1 MLKRVPDIFRD
12 VTEYRGNSAAL
23 ELAQGTFN
31 EEALYRAIEDFAAHW
46 YELQGRPASILDLC
60 AASGLAAGRV
70 RSRIPVDSIDLVDI
84 DEAALNCAVQ
94 RLSACTSV
102 CKHVVDAASFRPERK
117 YDLVIANSAFH
128 HIEDGRKVEFLK
140 QARLGI
146 AEDGLILLGEHFLPP
161 YNSFGGFRKAVECF
175 YELLIPEL
183 LDQGEDDAAIRV
195 IRRSGLY
202 CWEGQYEYK
211 VSWNVFLWDIARADL
226 KIHEYRVLWAPP
238 TLRKFMAG
246 TVAVA
251 LKPMSAS
258 G

>member
-1 MLKRVPDIFRD
+1 MLRRVPDIFRD

-31 EEALYRAIEDFAAHW
+31 EEALYQAIEEYAVQW
-46 YELQGRPASILDLC
+46 YELQHRPASVLDLC

-70 RSRIPVDSIDLVDI
+70 GRRIPVDFIDLVDV
-84 DEAALNCAVQ
+84 DEAALDYAIH
-94 RLSACTSV
+94 RLSDGTPV

-117 YDLVIANSAFH
+117 YDLVLANSAFH
-128 HIEDGRKVEFLK
+128 HIEDGRKVDFLK
-140 QARLGI
+140 QARLAL
-146 AEDGLILLGEHFLPP
+146 AEDGVILLGEHFLPP
-161 YNSFGGFRKAVECF
+161 YSSFGGFRKAVESF
-175 YELLIPEL
+175 YERLIPEL
-183 LDQGEDDAAIRV
+183 LDQGEDDDAIRV

-211 VSWNVFLWDIARADL
+211 VSWNIFLWDIARADL

-238 TLRKFMAG
+238 ALRKFMAG

-251 LKPMSAS
+251 LKPVATP